1 MKKITKLLFTSL
13 FAIILAGCET
23 IPNVESLTIKQTV
36 KPSLKLNI
44 KDEQEKEVLELFYNK
59 YKKNVKKASTSM
71 ITGLSKSFSINYKV
85 KDDNFTIIIFED
97 NFGLLTK
104 QGDESKVIKFY
115 DGVYASIKEYF
126 DNSQDKEMNKISMED
141 FKNKIDEL
149 DKESFFNTIK

>member
-13 FAIILAGCET
+13 FAITLAGCGT
-23 IPNVESLTIKQTV
+23 IPNVENLTIKQTV
-36 KPSLKLNI
+36 KPSVKLNI

-104 QGDESKVIKFY
+104 QGDESKAIKFD

-126 DNSQDKEMNKISMED
+126 DNSPDKETNKISMED